1 MAFWNRKEERGEGVT
16 ADVLF
21 ASMKKDRISAEDAMN
36 IPAAARCV
44 NMIASAVASL
54 PVKLYEKTENDIRE
68 VTDDPRVELLNNR
81 TGDTVNASE
90 MRIRWVMDY
99 LLLGNAYA
107 YIDRDIYNRV
117 KRIVY
122 ISPSAISVR
131 ANRSDP
137 INKIFSYTVSGR
149 EIYPYQMLKLLRHTD
164 GYGKGIGIIHENA
177 VILSVAYNTMNFEKN
192 MVKKGGNKRGFL
204 KSQKT
209 LSRDAMTALRENW
222 NKLYTSDGDSCLI
235 LNDGMDFKEASNT
248 SVEMQLNE
256 NKKLNG
262 GDIMTLF
269 GTADGILSDDTV
281 KNAVMPVLDA
291 FEAAFDADL
300 LDEAEKEMRYFAFDT
315 RELTRGNIQ
324 QRYNAY
330 AVALQNNFMQLDEI
344 RKEEDLPPLG
354 INFIRLGLND
364 VLLNPKS
371 NMVYTPNTNS
381 WAKLGVQSVE
391 DGGAGV
397 EPPVDK
403 SENDDIIDVR
413 GREIRKPN
421 GQFNGSMPSAEAEL
435 RAKIESGEFPTK
447 LDKEKQGR
455 HVIGNPA
462 YEKRIANGE
471 FPSYITV
478 SKMKIQEII
487 NSKSLTGKVHKLKDG
502 QYQELITAD
511 EDFGVFCSL
520 VTHEK
525 IKTNRGVIHYSKDG
539 THLVP
544 TYPEGKIYE

>member
-54 PVKLYEKTENDIRE
+54 PVRLYEKTDNDIRE
-68 VTDDPRVELLNNR
+68 IKDDPRVELLNNR
-81 TGDTVNASE
+81 TGDTINASE

-117 KRIVY
+117 RRIVY
-122 ISPSAISVR
+122 ISPSAISIR
-131 ANRSDP
+131 ANRKDP
-137 INKIFSYTVSGR
+137 INKIFSYTVNGR
-149 EIYPYQMLKLLRHTD
+149 EIYPYQMVKLLRHTD

-204 KSQKT
+204 KSQKS
-209 LSRDAMTALRENW
+209 LSRDAMTSLRENW

-269 GTADGILSDDTV
+269 GTADGILSDETV

-300 LDEAEKEMRYFAFDT
+300 LDEAEKKTRYFAFDT

-364 VLLNPKS
+364 VLLNPET

-381 WAKLGVQSVE
+381 WANMGAQSVG
-391 DGGAGV
+391 DGGADASYEEERAKNPDFEKLYQRNKRG
-397 EPPVDK
+397 EFTNKYGESGLTSEDIHDKIIEEFKKTNFQGNINYPPKEIDIDSLTFDYEHINNKRHHNITLDKAKEYIKEARISVSRKKPDGEFENYYGNNGAVYVNVNAGKIRTAFHSSEFNNGTIRILETVDK
-403 SENDDIIDVR
+403 CERRD
-413 GREIRKPN
+413 
-421 GQFNGSMPSAEAEL
+421 
-435 RAKIESGEFPTK
+435 
-447 LDKEKQGR
+447 
-455 HVIGNPA
+455 
-462 YEKRIANGE
+462 
-471 FPSYITV
+471 
-478 SKMKIQEII
+478 
-487 NSKSLTGKVHKLKDG
+487 
-502 QYQELITAD
+502 
-511 EDFGVFCSL
+511 
-520 VTHEK
+520 
-525 IKTNRGVIHYSKDG
+525 
-539 THLVP
+539 
-544 TYPEGKIYE
+544 